1 MRRRLFI
8 QSGPAAVAVALSGCG
23 GGGSA
28 DIAPGSAADAA
39 TTSLL
44 TTPEGTQA
52 AALPLRSAT
61 PAPAPQPAAPAPQP
75 AAPAPEP
82 APAPP
87 QEPVASPTSGPFKI
101 GLNLHTGGATLSQ
114 NTQIAALLQ
123 ARNFRRIRMDYFPTR
138 DQALPRDLISK
149 INAYG
154 GSVEVSL
161 QISYQWDN
169 TVYTD
174 LAAVQSNAYRQT
186 YAAVDA
192 MKDVVHDF
200 ELLNEVQLRP
210 EILAAVPWNSAGTS
224 KAPYQNKPALA
235 NLAAILRGMANA
247 IHDLASSSGLPL
259 RVIMGVIGRDFGF
272 LSYLQDEGVRWDV
285 TGYHIYPSEGSA
297 SLLTDTWYGA
307 GGPLMQLAVFGKPV
321 TLNEFNAGETYN
333 AGYENVQG
341 QPLTEQGFRSC
352 AKHMLE
358 LYSQTLCK
366 LESVVLYELLDE
378 PSKSAPEN
386 RFGVMFDLGA
396 PKVSLHL
403 ATAFAG
409 GALSPAERTALTSRG
424 LLTTAQI
431 DAMQR

>member
-23 GGGSA
+23 GGGGVDSA
-28 DIAPGSAADAA
+28 AAAPGADAA
-39 TTSLL
+39 ATSLL
-44 TTPEGTQA
+44 TAADGAQA
-52 AALPLRSAT
+52 APSPLRSAA
-61 PAPAPQPAAPAPQP
+61 PLPQPESPAPQ
-75 AAPAPEP
+75 P

-87 QEPVASPTSGPFKI
+87 QDPVASASAPTGPFKV
-101 GLNLHTGGATLSQ
+101 GLNLHTGGATVSQ

-123 ARNFRRIRMDYFPTR
+123 ARNFKRIRMDYYATQ
-138 DQALPRDLISK
+138 DQALPRDLITK

-186 YAAVDA
+186 YAAVNA
-192 MKDVVHDF
+192 IKDVVHDF

-210 EILAAVPWNSAGTS
+210 EIRALVPMNSAGTS
-224 KAPYQNKPALA
+224 KTPYQNKPALA

-247 IHDLASSSGLPL
+247 IHDLAASSGLPL

-285 TGYHIYPSEGSA
+285 TGYHVYPSEANA
-297 SLLTDTWYGA
+297 SLLTDPWYGA
-307 GGPLMQLAVFGKPV
+307 GGPLVQLASFGKPV
-321 TLNEFNAGETYN
+321 TLNEFNASEIYN

-341 QPLTEQGFRSC
+341 QPLTEQGFRAC

-358 LYSQTLCK
+358 LYGQTLCK

-378 PSKSAPEN
+378 PSKPAPEN
-386 RFGVMFDLGA
+386 HFGVMFDLGA
-396 PKVSLHL
+396 PKVTLHL

-409 GALSPAERTALTSRG
+409 GTLSSAERTALTSRG
-424 LLTTAQI
+424 LLTAAQI